1 MVEVGELAGV
11 LAAMAD
17 PVRLQVVDALS
28 LSPRRAGELARRV
41 GVSAPVMSKHLRVLL
56 EAGLVADRR
65 DDADARVRVFRLRC
79 ESVVAVQAWL
89 DQLQAQWDQQLAAF
103 KVHAEG
109 AAVRTGTAARAGTDP
124 RTGRTWVEGQAL
136 P

>member
-1 MVEVGELAGV
+1 
-11 LAAMAD
+11 
-17 PVRLQVVDALS
+17 
-28 LSPRRAGELARRV
+28 
-41 GVSAPVMSKHLRVLL
+41 
-56 EAGLVADRR
+56 
-65 DDADARVRVFRLRC
+65 
-79 ESVVAVQAWL
+79 
-89 DQLQAQWDQQLAAF
+89 LAAF